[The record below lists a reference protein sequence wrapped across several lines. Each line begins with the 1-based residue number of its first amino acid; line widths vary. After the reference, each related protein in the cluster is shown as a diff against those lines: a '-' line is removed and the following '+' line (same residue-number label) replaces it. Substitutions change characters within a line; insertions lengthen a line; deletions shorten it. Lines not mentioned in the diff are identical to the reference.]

1 ANTYTRG
8 RAVKERAKSRCTA
21 STSAATELAITASSG
36 RLIAV
41 SSRRSAGP
49 VIIANSMPPT
59 TSIVRAGG
67 VALADGSGV
76 GEELREA
83 VRRRWRRGS
92 RPRPRTRPVA
102 RRARRRGPA
111 SAAEPAR
118 STLAGPPKKLR
129 ERLDPRD
136 AVPEEGGHRERD
148 QRDGGRDV
156 GILGDH

>member
-1 ANTYTRG
+1 T
-8 RAVKERAKSRCTA
+8 
-21 STSAATELAITASSG
+21 STSREA
-36 RLIAV
+36 
-41 SSRRSAGP
+41 
-49 VIIANSMPPT
+49 
-59 TSIVRAGG
+59 RA
-67 VALADGSGV
+67 
-76 GEELREA
+76 REA

-156 GILGDH
+156 GILGDDAHQEIEVDRDPERECRRRGGDETRRERDEPFGRP

>member
-1 ANTYTRG
+1 ARPLAYPSLVAKTYTRG

-21 STSAATELAITASSG
+21 STSAATELAITASSA

-76 GEELREA
+76 GEELGEA
-83 VRRRWRRGS
+83 VA
-92 RPRPRTRPVA
+92 PRSDGNAVGDAVATWVAGAAQAATASARISHAVRTR
-102 RRARRRGPA
+102 RA
-111 SAAEPAR
+111 
-118 STLAGPPKKLR
+118 
-129 ERLDPRD
+129 
-136 AVPEEGGHRERD
+136 
-148 QRDGGRDV
+148 
-156 GILGDH
+156 